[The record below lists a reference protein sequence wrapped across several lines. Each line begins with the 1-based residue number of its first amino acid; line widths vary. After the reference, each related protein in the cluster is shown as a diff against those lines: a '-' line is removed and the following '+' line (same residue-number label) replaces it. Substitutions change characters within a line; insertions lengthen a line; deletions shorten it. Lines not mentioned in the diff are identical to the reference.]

1 MELDWID
8 TVFDFISALGE
19 GLADIIVDH
28 IWFGL
33 CVFFIGTW
41 RIFRYPR
48 QSWRNG
54 LWNTYK
60 QAWQEKLAKKQ
71 AQELVSPA
79 EKKKQEWKRFRR
91 GWIVVIAGFTAFF
104 GIWWLVTFDWD
115 FWLWQREQARE
126 QAKIEKARQE
136 ECRHFGNPRVLFI
149 NGERIWCD

>member
-1 MELDWID
+1 MELDWIE

-71 AQELVSPA
+71 AQELIEELRIKDKKK
-79 EKKKQEWKRFRR
+79 EKKK
-91 GWIVVIAGFTAFF
+91 
-104 GIWWLVTFDWD
+104 
-115 FWLWQREQARE
+115 
-126 QAKIEKARQE
+126 
-136 ECRHFGNPRVLFI
+136 
-149 NGERIWCD
+149 